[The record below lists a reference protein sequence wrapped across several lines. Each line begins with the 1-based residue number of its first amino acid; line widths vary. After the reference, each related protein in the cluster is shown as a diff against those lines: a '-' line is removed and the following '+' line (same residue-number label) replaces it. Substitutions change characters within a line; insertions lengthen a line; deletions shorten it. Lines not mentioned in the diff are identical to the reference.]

1 MARVWFND
9 WPWEALGGSLI
20 SDIRTMEGGIVA
32 LMRGMEDSAAARLDP
47 PAIYD
52 DSIVSRTW
60 AESVNPRMAGVRAAA
75 PLSQGSPITYPI
87 QPQQYDVPPW
97 IPAFMREQEERMD
110 YITGVRDVVAMAKT
124 KQIPGADTLEKLLE
138 MAGPIQQ
145 DLVNALEEPLLQ
157 LGEWRK
163 AYYFQF
169 YTAARVVKIVGP
181 DEFQPEQWTYE
192 PDKLQEYFEESQQGQ
207 ELKRRFG
214 EEQATRILQTG
225 SFQFS
230 PSMLSGPNPGTPQEM
245 NRKLKK
251 LISDFRYEVSQSG
264 LNEIHRMTTKL
275 FYLQL
280 MKEGFPISWWTF
292 AKIARIPNF
301 GPPPFGTNTEMERWV
316 AQQHMK
322 IELQGQLQQ
331 EMAQSQ
337 GAPPGGAPGEVPGVP
352 NLDQKAKGRPQT
364 YRNAP
369 RMVQKDHGTRSTI
382 TTA

>member
-1 MARVWFND
+1 MDLRATTNC
-9 WPWEALGGSLI
+9 
-20 SDIRTMEGGIVA
+20 SD
-32 LMRGMEDSAAARLDP
+32 
-47 PAIYD
+47 Y
-52 DSIVSRTW
+52 SR
-60 AESVNPRMAGVRAAA
+60 
-75 PLSQGSPITYPI
+75 
-87 QPQQYDVPPW
+87 
-97 IPAFMREQEERMD
+97 
-110 YITGVRDVVAMAKT
+110 
-124 KQIPGADTLEKLLE
+124 
-138 MAGPIQQ
+138 
-145 DLVNALEEPLLQ
+145 
-157 LGEWRK
+157 
-163 AYYFQF
+163 
-169 YTAARVVKIVGP
+169 
-181 DEFQPEQWTYE
+181 
-192 PDKLQEYFEESQQGQ
+192 ESQQGQ

-245 NRKLKK
+245 NRKLEEAD
-251 LISDFRYEVSQSG
+251 LRLPREVSQSG

-337 GAPPGGAPGEVPGVP
+337 GAPLEVPRGS
-352 NLDQKAKGRPQT
+352 AGRPQ
-364 YRNAP
+364 P
-369 RMVQKDHGTRSTI
+369 RPKG
-382 TTA
+382 